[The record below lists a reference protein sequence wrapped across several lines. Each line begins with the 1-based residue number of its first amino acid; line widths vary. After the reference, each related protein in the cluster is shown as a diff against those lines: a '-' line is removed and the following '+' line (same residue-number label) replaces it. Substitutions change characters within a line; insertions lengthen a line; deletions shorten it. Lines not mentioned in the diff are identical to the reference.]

1 MSEPQQNGAGRAI
14 LAELR
19 AMEARLMAE
28 IRKLSAVVP
37 SSNGDAVASDV
48 DLDGTHGDPDVKKDP
63 KRWDGPSQAPC
74 RMSECP
80 PEYLD
85 VLADFLKWKAD
96 HPREGKEKYAEYDR
110 RDAARARGWAA
121 RKRAMPDEL

>member
-37 SSNGDAVASDV
+37 ASGGAVATDA

-85 VLADFLKWKAD
+85 VLADFLNWKANK
-96 HPREGKEKYAEYDR
+96 PREGKEQYADYDR